1 MVLCDVRIEKKC
13 ILWLVYISRMK
24 RDYYWEDQNLKI
36 QFISFGMVRLF
47 STQSS
52 FMNINFFQY
61 DIFFYFVIKIFMID
75 SEFKIVYNKMNTIN
89 KFEKYEI
96 VWSVLYIYKEI

>member
-1 MVLCDVRIEKKC
+1 
-13 ILWLVYISRMK
+13 
-24 RDYYWEDQNLKI
+24 
-36 QFISFGMVRLF
+36 MVRLF

-96 VWSVLYIYKEI
+96 V

>member
-1 MVLCDVRIEKKC
+1 
-13 ILWLVYISRMK
+13 
-24 RDYYWEDQNLKI
+24 
-36 QFISFGMVRLF
+36 
-47 STQSS
+47 
-52 FMNINFFQY
+52 
-61 DIFFYFVIKIFMID
+61 MID